1 MLLKY
6 ITGSKAEVGELTASK
21 DKATCGDAGGFV
33 KEVNTDSYK
42 ARFFVDP
49 ANCRLRVQGYQGPD
63 LPGLAQALI
72 GMAREYRL
80 SKVIF
85 YALEDAAP
93 YLEAAGYLLEGRMPR
108 FFAGREAFCYAYFVD
123 TQRGRSPF
131 FSRED
136 ELLALV
142 SKHKAQSQPLLPEG
156 YVVKPLAAG
165 DVEALVQLYR
175 TVFSSYPSPLLDPD
189 YVKKIMASHVYFL
202 AAFHDGR
209 PVSAASAEIDHANLN
224 AEMTDCATL
233 REHRG
238 RGLLT
243 MLLDLLEKE
252 MWKLHMGVIYSL
264 SRAGSYGM
272 NASLH
277 RLGYVFKGRFINNC
291 HIDGRFENMNLW
303 VKTQDSPH

>member
-1 MLLKY
+1 MLLNY
-6 ITGSKAEVGELTASK
+6 FIGSKAGVEGLTMYK
-21 DKATCGDAGGFV
+21 DKATCSDAGGFV
-33 KEVNTDSYK
+33 KEINTDSYK

-49 ANCRLRVQGYQGPD
+49 ANCRLRVQSYKGPD
-63 LPGLAQALI
+63 LPGLARALI
-72 GMAREYRL
+72 GIAREHQL

-85 YALEDAAP
+85 YALEDAVP
-93 YLEAAGYLLEGRMPR
+93 YLEAAGYLLEGRIVR
-108 FFAGREAFCYAYFVD
+108 FFAGREAFCYSYFVEP
-123 TQRGRSPF
+123 QRGRSSF
-131 FSRED
+131 ISRED
-136 ELLALV
+136 KLLALV

-156 YVVKPLAAG
+156 YMVKPLEAG

-175 TVFSSYPSPLLDPD
+175 TVFSSYPSPLLDPE
-189 YVKKIMASHVYFL
+189 YVKKVMASHVYFL

-233 REHRG
+233 SEHRG
-238 RGLLT
+238 SGLLT

-252 MWKLHMGVIYSL
+252 MWKLNMGVIYSL
-264 SRAGSYGM
+264 SRAGSFGM

-303 VKTQDSPH
+303 VKTEDSPH